1 MAKTNSLPISPS
13 SPFSRGLVES
23 TDLASVAS
31 AAVDLA
37 ARLLTA
43 AKRQQTAQEKRYHAK
58 ITRMMEDP
66 LGKAMTMALAD
77 QAFRSQQPVRIA
89 DQLKHII
96 DQYGVPHYF
105 SAWEQAGLSLGALMG
120 AYVPQLIVPV
130 IIAKLR
136 HDTQDVILP
145 SEEDEFRAYL
155 HKRYTSGTRL
165 NLNQLGEAVLG
176 EAEAERRLDAY
187 LTLLARPDVEYISVK
202 ISSIVSQISL
212 LAFDQTVEA
221 IKTRLRALY
230 RVALANEYITPSG
243 QGIQKFVNLD
253 MEEYRDLHL
262 TVEAFTQVLSEEEFL
277 AHTAGIVLQAYLP
290 DAYPIQHKL
299 TQWAQQRVRQG
310 GAPVKLRIVKGANLA
325 MERVE
330 AAQRGWEQ
338 APYLTKHE
346 VDANYKRMVRYGCQP
361 QQAQAVNLGIASHNL
376 FDIAYGLLLRA
387 HNGVEEYVE
396 YEMLEGMA
404 NHQARAVQQ
413 QAGGLLLYAPIV
425 KQEDFHSA
433 IAYLVRRLDENT
445 AEENFLHDLFGLEV
459 GSPNWDKQKNAF
471 LAAVQEQEQEQ
482 NQDRISV
489 GPRRTQ
495 NRATPIPRMAADMP
509 FTNEPDT
516 DWSLRH
522 HQHWIATI
530 IKRWGSSEPEP
541 IPLQIGGML
550 IAESY
555 TGEGFDP
562 SRPGQLA
569 YRYTQA
575 TQEQINTALDEA
587 VQAQANWAVTSVTE
601 RKQLLVRCAEVL
613 TRDRGEFIG
622 AMLLDGGKAAVE
634 ADAEISEAIDFAN
647 YYARCLD
654 DLATQFTDCAF
665 CPLGTVLIAPP
676 WNFPLAIPCGGVLA
690 ALMAGNTVILK
701 PAPEAVLVSWQMCN
715 TLWEAGVPQTVLQF
729 VPTSDDAVGQS
740 LVTDDRV
747 DAVILT
753 GAYATGRLFQSW
765 KPDLT
770 LLAET
775 SGKNSIIIT
784 ALADHDQAIKDLV
797 HSAFSH
803 AGQKCSAVSLA
814 VLEAEVYDNPTFL
827 RQLWDAAASLHVGS
841 AWDVSSKVTP
851 LIRQPGPELHRAQTK
866 LEEGESWLLEP
877 RQIDNNP
884 QLWSPGIKL
893 GVKPGSF
900 FRTTECFGPVLGLI
914 RAENLNDA
922 ISIVNDSEFGL
933 TSGIQSLDE
942 REIAQWKERIEVG
955 NAYINRSTTGA
966 IVRRQ
971 PFGGWKNSVF
981 GSGAKAGGPNYVLS
995 LGRWQQKKL
1004 PLQQLEPSPAISTL
1018 LQKLI
1023 SIGHEHAFLTEEE
1036 ADLLRASAQSYAYA
1050 WQTHFSREHD
1060 PSQVLGES
1068 NVFRYRPLK
1077 KMECR
1082 VADNDSWLTVGQA
1095 ILAAA
1100 ICQVSLTISIA
1111 PKAPILPALAAIK
1124 TDELFSENEE
1134 VFSQRLSESDA
1145 ERLRVL
1151 SPTSRHIR
1159 EAANAAHIPI
1169 ISEPILANGRLE
1181 LRLYLRE
1188 QTVSHTIHR
1197 YGNIIDASLV
1207 ISFAPLRG

>member
-1 MAKTNSLPISPS
+1 MPPADSLPVFPS
-13 SPFSRGLVES
+13 TKFSR
-23 TDLASVAS
+23 DLIDVAD
-31 AAVDLA
+31 ATIDLA

-43 AKRQQTAQEKRYHAK
+43 AKQQQTTQEKGHNAK
-58 ITRMMEDP
+58 IARMMEDP

-77 QAFRSQQPVRIA
+77 QAFRSQQPARIA
-89 DQLKHII
+89 DQLKHLI

-105 SAWEQAGLSLGALMG
+105 SAWEQAGLYLGALMG
-120 AYVPQLIVPV
+120 AYMPQLVVPV
-130 IIAKLR
+130 ITAKLR
-136 HDTQDVILP
+136 HDTQNVILP
-145 SEEDEFRAYL
+145 SEEDKFRSYL

-165 NLNQLGEAVLG
+165 NLNQLGEAILG
-176 EAEAERRLDAY
+176 EAEAERRLHAY

-212 LAFDQTVEA
+212 IAFDQTREA
-221 IKTRLRALY
+221 IQTRLRALY
-230 RVALANEYITPSG
+230 RVALANDYITPSG
-243 QGIQKFVNLD
+243 QRVHKFVNLD

-262 TVEAFTQVLSEEEFL
+262 TLEAFTQVLNEEEFL
-277 AHTAGIVLQAYLP
+277 THTAGIVLQAYLP
-290 DAYPIQHKL
+290 DAYPIQHEL
-299 TQWAQQRVRQG
+299 TQWAQQRVSRG
-310 GAPVKLRIVKGANLA
+310 GAAVKLRIVKGANLA

-346 VDANYKRMVRYGCQP
+346 VDANYKRMVTYGCQP
-361 QQAQAVNLGIASHNL
+361 EHTRAVNLGIASHNL

-387 HNGVEEYVE
+387 HNNVEAYVE
-396 YEMLEGMA
+396 FEMLEGMA
-404 NHQARAVQQ
+404 NHQARAVQDE
-413 QAGGLLLYAPIV
+413 AGGLLLYAPVV

-445 AEENFLHDLFGLEV
+445 AQENFLHDLFGLEV
-459 GSPNWDKQKNAF
+459 GSPNWEKQKNAF
-471 LAAVQEQEQEQ
+471 LAAVRDQD
-482 NQDRISV
+482 QDRISV

-495 NRATPIPRMAADMP
+495 NRATHIPHMATDMP

-530 IKRWGSSEPEP
+530 VERWRSRELEP
-541 IPLQIGGML
+541 IPVQIGGVF
-550 IAESY
+550 ITDSH

-562 SRPGQLA
+562 SCPHQLA
-569 YRYTQA
+569 YRYAQA

-587 VQAQANWAVTSVTE
+587 VQAQASWAATSVME
-601 RKQLLVRCAEVL
+601 RKQLLVRCAEAL
-613 TRDRGEFIG
+613 ARDRGEFIG
-622 AMLLDGGKAAVE
+622 AMLLDGGKVAAE
-634 ADAEISEAIDFAN
+634 ADVEISEAIDFAN
-647 YYARCLD
+647 YYARSLD
-654 DLATQFTDCAF
+654 DLAKEFTDCVF
-665 CPLGTVLIAPP
+665 SPLGTILVTPP
-676 WNFPLAIPCGGVLA
+676 WNFPLAIPCGGTLA

-701 PAPEAVLVSWQMCN
+701 PAPEAVLVGWQLCN
-715 TLWEAGVPQTVLQF
+715 KLWEAGIPQTILQF
-729 VPTSDDAVGQS
+729 VPTTDDAVGQS

-765 KPDLT
+765 KPGLK

-775 SGKNSIIIT
+775 SGKNSMIIT

-803 AGQKCSAVSLA
+803 AGQKCSAVSVA

-827 RQLWDAAASLHVGS
+827 RQLCDAAASLHVRS
-841 AWDVSSKVTP
+841 AWDLSSKVTP
-851 LIRQPGPELHRAQTK
+851 LIRQPSPELYRAQTL

-877 RQIDNNP
+877 HQIDTNP

-900 FRTTECFGPVLGLI
+900 FHTAECFGPVLGLM
-914 RAENLNDA
+914 RAENLDDA

-942 REIAQWKERIEVG
+942 REIAQWKEQIEVG
-955 NAYINRSTTGA
+955 NVYINRSTTGA

-971 PFGGWKNSVF
+971 PFGGWKKSVF
-981 GSGAKAGGPNYVLS
+981 GSGAKAGGPNYVLG
-995 LGRWQQKKL
+995 LGRWQQKEL
-1004 PLQQLEPSPAISTL
+1004 PLQQLEPLPAVTQL
-1018 LQKLI
+1018 LRELI
-1023 SIGHEHAFLTEEE
+1023 SVGHKHAVLTEEE
-1036 ADLLRASAQSYAYA
+1036 ANLLRASARSYAYA
-1050 WQTHFSREHD
+1050 WQTHFSQEHD

-1082 VADNDSWLTVGQA
+1082 VAENDDWFTIGQVM
-1095 ILAAA
+1095 LAAA
-1100 ICQVSLTISIA
+1100 SCQVSLTISVS
-1111 PKAPILPALAAIK
+1111 PEAPILPALVAIK
-1124 TDELFSENEE
+1124 TDDLFPENED

-1151 SPTSRHIR
+1151 SPTSQRIH
-1159 EAANAAHIPI
+1159 EAANAAHVPI
-1169 ISEPILANGRLE
+1169 ISEPVLANGRLE

-1188 QTVSHTIHR
+1188 QTVSQTTHR
-1197 YGNIIDASLV
+1197 YGNIPPKLSILED
-1207 ISFAPLRG
+1207 

>member
-1 MAKTNSLPISPS
+1 MAKTNPLPIFPS
-13 SPFSRGLVES
+13 AAFSHNLLES
-23 TDLASVAS
+23 TDIPHASI
-31 AAVDLA
+31 DLT

-43 AKRQQTAQEKRYHAK
+43 AKQQQTARERVHDAK
-58 ITRMMEDP
+58 IARMMEDP
-66 LGKAMTMALAD
+66 LGKAMTLALVD
-77 QAFRSQQPVRIA
+77 QAFRSQQPVRSA
-89 DQLKHII
+89 DQLKYLI

-105 SAWEQAGLSLGALMG
+105 SAWEQAGLYLGALMG
-120 AYVPQLIVPV
+120 EYMPQLVMPV
-130 IIAKLR
+130 ITAKLR
-136 HDTQDVILP
+136 HDTQNVILP

-165 NLNQLGEAVLG
+165 NLNQLGEAILG
-176 EAEAERRLDAY
+176 EAEAERRLHAY

-202 ISSIVSQISL
+202 ISSIVSQINL
-212 LAFDQTVEA
+212 IAFDQTVEA

-230 RVALANEYITPSG
+230 RVALANEYITARG
-243 QGIQKFVNLD
+243 QSVQKFVNLD

-262 TVEAFTQVLSEEEFL
+262 TVEAFKQVLSEEEFL
-277 AHTAGIVLQAYLP
+277 PHTAGIVLQAYLP
-290 DAYPIQHKL
+290 DAYPIQYEL
-299 TQWAQQRVRQG
+299 TQWAQQRVSQG
-310 GAPVKLRIVKGANLA
+310 GVAVKLRIVKGANLA

-361 QQAQAVNLGIASHNL
+361 QHARAVNLGIASHNL

-387 HNGVEEYVE
+387 HNSVEEYVE
-396 YEMLEGMA
+396 FEMLEGMA

-413 QAGGLLLYAPIV
+413 QAGGLLLYAPVV
-425 KQEDFHSA
+425 KREDFHST

-459 GSPNWDKQKNAF
+459 GSPNWEKQKDAF
-471 LAAVQEQEQEQ
+471 LVAVQDQ

-495 NRATPIPRMAADMP
+495 NRVTQIPHMAADTP

-522 HQHWIATI
+522 HQHWTAVIVE
-530 IKRWGSSEPEP
+530 RWNSCEPEP
-541 IPLQIGGML
+541 IPLQIGGAF

-555 TGEGFDP
+555 AGEGCDP
-562 SRPGQLA
+562 SRPAQLA
-569 YRYTQA
+569 YAYAQA
-575 TQEQINTALDEA
+575 TPEQINTAVDEA
-587 VQAQANWAVTSVTE
+587 VAAQASWAATSVPK

-613 TRDRGEFIG
+613 ARNRGELIG
-622 AMLLDGGKAAVE
+622 AILFDGGKAAAE

-647 YYARCLD
+647 YYARSLD
-654 DLATQFTDCAF
+654 ALTTDFTDCVF
-665 CPLGTVLIAPP
+665 TPLGTVLVAPP

-701 PAPEAVLVSWQMCN
+701 PAPEAVLVGWQLCN
-715 TLWEAGVPQTVLQF
+715 KLWESGIPQAALQF
-729 VPTSDDAVGQS
+729 VPTTDDAVGQS

-765 KPDLT
+765 KPCLK

-775 SGKNSIIIT
+775 SGKNSMIIT
-784 ALADHDQAIKDLV
+784 ALADYDQAIKDLV

-803 AGQKCSAVSLA
+803 AGQKCSAVSIA

-827 RQLWDAAASLHVGS
+827 RQLSDAAASLHVGS
-841 AWDVSSKVTP
+841 AWDLSSKVTP
-851 LIRQPGPELHRAQTK
+851 LIRQPSPELHRAQTV

-877 RQIDNNP
+877 RQIDTNP

-893 GVKPGSF
+893 GVQPGSF
-900 FRTTECFGPVLGLI
+900 FHTAECFGPVLGLM
-914 RAENLNDA
+914 RAENLDDA

-942 REIAQWKERIEVG
+942 REIAQWKEQIKVG
-955 NAYINRSTTGA
+955 NVYINRSTTGA

-971 PFGGWKNSVF
+971 PFGGWKKSVF

-995 LGRWQQKKL
+995 LGRWQQKEL
-1004 PLQQLEPSPAISTL
+1004 PLQQLEPPPAIAEL
-1018 LQKLI
+1018 LHELI
-1023 SIGHEHAFLTEEE
+1023 SVGHEHAFLTEEE
-1036 ADLLRASAQSYAYA
+1036 ADLLRASARSYVYA
-1050 WQTHFSREHD
+1050 WHTHFSQDHD

-1082 VADNDSWLTVGQA
+1082 VAENDHWLTSGQMM
-1095 ILAAA
+1095 LAAA

-1111 PKAPILPALAAIK
+1111 PEAPLLTALAAIK
-1124 TDELFSENEE
+1124 TGDLFPEDED
-1134 VFSQRLSESDA
+1134 VFSHRLSESGA

-1151 SPTSRHIR
+1151 HPISQRIQQ
-1159 EAANAAHIPI
+1159 AANAAHMPI
-1169 ISEPILANGRLE
+1169 MREPILANGRLE

-1188 QTVSHTIHR
+1188 QTVSQTTHR
-1197 YGNIIDASLV
+1197 YGNIIAASR
-1207 ISFAPLRG
+1207 PHE